1 MIFILI
7 ADGSSFELIEC
18 RVLLIKKRR
27 KIHQTRP
34 FPPPPKK
41 KEIYNMKTIWKEF
54 LNFLWMY
61 LGIKVLPIVLN
72 MLKALKVKI
81 KVFKAI

>member
-18 RVLLIKKRR
+18 RILLIKKRR
-27 KIHQTRP
+27 KNP
-34 FPPPPKK
+34 PNPPLPPPPPK

-81 KVFKAI
+81 KVF